1 MSELLQKMTN
11 ELHLDVEYL
20 HKKLEECVSIA
31 ARIARYAELE
41 RHRVIKSGEGLSP
54 KHAELFELMREYNA
68 MMERNGGRYYYDE
81 GYRDGLTALR
91 MRGGSRGAEWNAEAK
106 HLRCTDRRDY
116 IEGFNDALD
125 NGVA

>member
-1 MSELLQKMTN
+1 MNPQITN
-11 ELHLDVEYL
+11 EHYLDVEYL
-20 HKKLEECVSIA
+20 QKKLEECVSIT
-31 ARIARYAELE
+31 ARLARYAELE
-41 RHRVIKSGEGLSP
+41 RHRAIESGEGLHP
-54 KHAELFELMREYNA
+54 KHAELFRLMDEYNA
-68 MMERNGGRYYYDE
+68 IMERTDGSYYYDE